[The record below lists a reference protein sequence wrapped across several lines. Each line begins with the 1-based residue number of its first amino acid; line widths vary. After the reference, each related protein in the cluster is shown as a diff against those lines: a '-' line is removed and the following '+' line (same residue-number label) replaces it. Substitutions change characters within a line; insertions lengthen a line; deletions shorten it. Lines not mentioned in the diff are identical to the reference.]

1 MTDFGPKI
9 DFLQK
14 EFALG
19 GRDLGFL
26 EKPSAAHMFEYALNF
41 LFVNDKLWDINIG
54 MLSKTNEGTKEQTYK
69 REGNRWTS
77 LTEYKHNGDER
88 RLSYNYFQ
96 Q

>member
-26 EKPSAAHMFEYALNF
+26 EKPSAAHIFEYALNF
-41 LFVNDKLWDINIG
+41 LFVNDKL
-54 MLSKTNEGTKEQTYK
+54 
-69 REGNRWTS
+69 
-77 LTEYKHNGDER
+77 
-88 RLSYNYFQ
+88 
-96 Q
+96 